1 MDDKDNERDVNI
13 SGTVENDDETALEEA
28 VTVVTFLPSSVRRIS
43 SHDTTLTNH
52 SSRVYSNSHRT
63 QVPGSTDNREED
75 LLLEFEENSRRQQYC
90 TFSDSLVRAPESPA
104 QTTSFEK
111 REEDEL
117 SRQTSS
123 RSQPHEPLESIA
135 QRLDDLSLQSST
147 TSTPQ
152 QESCG
157 RGFDDPSDGRLEN
170 DTLLRRGG
178 LVDVQR
184 VQVRKTLVQALF
196 TCILNQKTSAVHIRE
211 YTTFISCYMLYFIVC
226 AQESLLQKSILDS
239 RKDSLIAR
247 ISMQVHVLNVM

>member
-43 SHDTTLTNH
+43 SHDTPLHHT
-52 SSRVYSNSHRT
+52 R
-63 QVPGSTDNREED
+63 VPGSTDNREED

-184 VQVRKTLVQALF
+184 VRSKKNTCPSAGIIIVGKFVILLVYI
-196 TCILNQKTSAVHIRE
+196 CKV
-211 YTTFISCYMLYFIVC
+211 
-226 AQESLLQKSILDS
+226 
-239 RKDSLIAR
+239 LIACFLVCIYYR
-247 ISMQVHVLNVM
+247 PRGRH

>member
-184 VQVRKTLVQALF
+184 VRSKKN
-196 TCILNQKTSAVHIRE
+196 TCPSAIYMYIKPKNFCSTYPRIYDFHILLHVVFHCLCGFKVHFIE
-211 YTTFISCYMLYFIVC
+211 ISTFQISP
-226 AQESLLQKSILDS
+226 LLSGPRSID
-239 RKDSLIAR
+239 
-247 ISMQVHVLNVM
+247 

>member
-1 MDDKDNERDVNI
+1 MDNERDLNI
-13 SGTVENDDETALEEA
+13 SATIENEDETALEEA
-28 VTVVTFLPSSVRRIS
+28 VTVVTLPSSLRRIS
-43 SHDTTLTNH
+43 SPDTSLSNH
-52 SSRVYSNSHRT
+52 SARVYSNSHHS
-63 QVPGSTDNREED
+63 QVQESTDNREED

-135 QRLDDLSLQSST
+135 DLSLQSST

-157 RGFDDPSDGRLEN
+157 RRFDDPSDGSLEN

-178 LVDVQR
+178 LVDVER
-184 VQVRKTLVQALF
+184 VQSK
-196 TCILNQKTSAVHIRE
+196 
-211 YTTFISCYMLYFIVC
+211 
-226 AQESLLQKSILDS
+226 
-239 RKDSLIAR
+239 
-247 ISMQVHVLNVM
+247 